1 MRSVA
6 ALALALSGC
15 ASVGVF
21 QSAETLGRKNW
32 ELGVELSS
40 QAATSFD
47 SLSLYPLSGV
57 HFRYGVAEP
66 VDLGLR
72 VGPAG
77 VEVSSKFMLTAR
89 HNAVIVSLAPS
100 LGGTFS
106 VPSGIAIGTGQ
117 ASLPVLIGVPLS
129 QQLQL
134 VLAPKL
140 HDSVF
145 AMSAGQA
152 GGTVNQVFLGGAVGL
167 VIRLS
172 RFKIIPDL
180 GFLAPIATTTWRSD
194 LPPGTAWFQGRWT
207 FQFNVTLT
215 LGRSS

>member
-1 MRSVA
+1 MRSA
-6 ALALALSGC
+6 GIALLLLLNGC

-32 ELGVELSS
+32 ELGVELST

-47 SLSLYPLSGV
+47 SLSVYGLSGV
-57 HFRYGVAEP
+57 HFRYGISDPIDV
-66 VDLGLR
+66 GLR

-77 VEVSSKFMLTAR
+77 VEVSSKFMLTPR
-89 HNAVIVSLAPS
+89 GNAAIVSLAPS
-100 LGGTFS
+100 VGGTFS

-129 QQLQL
+129 QRLQL

-140 HDSVF
+140 HDSLF

-152 GGTVNQVFLGGAVGL
+152 GGTVNQVFLGGAVGV
-167 VIRLS
+167 VIKLG
-172 RFKIIPDL
+172 RFKIIPDV
-180 GFLAPIATTTWRSD
+180 GFLAPIATTTWR
-194 LPPGTAWFQGRWT
+194 F
-207 FQFNVTLT
+207 
-215 LGRSS
+215 